1 MKRKVRYFR
10 MNENQNEIQN
20 ENQEQSQ
27 EPHKHF
33 LTLHISHKGQQKTL
47 HFRIRHAV
55 AVCAATVFLVG
66 GSVCAVGAY
75 QKTKTDLHTSK
86 EQLLETE
93 RERRKLEQRA
103 ELLETENTEYTEN
116 IDALQN
122 KTTELEQKMNEIES
136 VKEDLYHQITN
147 LDESDSS
154 ASLDLTAMTS
164 ALAPTEGTEA
174 AAPTFTTLVST
185 SYNKASALSTH
196 LDKMSLLMDET
207 SISFSAVADTVTY
220 LAALSNAPS
229 GWPVDSR
236 TVSTEFNP
244 SADPSIS
251 DGRKHYGMDIST
263 QSRIIPIY
271 ATASGTVVTA
281 QYHSEFGNYVV
292 IDHGNGFTTLY
303 AHCTDLNVAVGD
315 KVKKGDTIVQGQPVK
330 LNTDGTISPYT
341 GASGEM
347 YIGIAIGYS
356 QYPAYPPTAA
366 GVEVTVMVQGYTI
379 IHGIAKAEITTT
391 GYVQTDGTLDDSGT
405 YPNFS
410 PSASNAETPFLAIN
424 TAEAGELVRILAK

>member
-1 MKRKVRYFR
+1 

-93 RERRKLEQRA
+93 WERRKLEQRA

-315 KVKKGDTIVQGQPVK
+315 KVKKGDTI
-330 LNTDGTISPYT
+330 
-341 GASGEM
+341 A
-347 YIGIAIGYS
+347 
-356 QYPAYPPTAA
+356 
-366 GVEVTVMVQGYTI
+366 
-379 IHGIAKAEITTT
+379 TT
-391 GYVQTDGTLDDSGT
+391 GSTGMSTGVHCHYEIQLNGVYQNPRDYL
-405 YPNFS
+405 
-410 PSASNAETPFLAIN
+410 
-424 TAEAGELVRILAK
+424 GEE

>member
-1 MKRKVRYFR
+1 

-136 VKEDLYHQITN
+136 
-147 LDESDSS
+147 SD
-154 ASLDLTAMTS
+154 
-164 ALAPTEGTEA
+164 
-174 AAPTFTTLVST
+174 
-185 SYNKASALSTH
+185 YQ
-196 LDKMSLLMDET
+196 
-207 SISFSAVADTVTY
+207 
-220 LAALSNAPS
+220 S
-229 GWPVDSR
+229 G
-236 TVSTEFNP
+236 
-244 SADPSIS
+244 
-251 DGRKHYGMDIST
+251 
-263 QSRIIPIY
+263 
-271 ATASGTVVTA
+271 
-281 QYHSEFGNYVV
+281 
-292 IDHGNGFTTLY
+292 
-303 AHCTDLNVAVGD
+303 
-315 KVKKGDTIVQGQPVK
+315 
-330 LNTDGTISPYT
+330 
-341 GASGEM
+341 
-347 YIGIAIGYS
+347 
-356 QYPAYPPTAA
+356 
-366 GVEVTVMVQGYTI
+366 
-379 IHGIAKAEITTT
+379 
-391 GYVQTDGTLDDSGT
+391 
-405 YPNFS
+405 
-410 PSASNAETPFLAIN
+410 
-424 TAEAGELVRILAK
+424 

>member
-1 MKRKVRYFR
+1 M
-10 MNENQNEIQN
+10 
-20 ENQEQSQ
+20 
-27 EPHKHF
+27 
-33 LTLHISHKGQQKTL
+33 
-47 HFRIRHAV
+47 

-122 KTTELEQKMNEIES
+122 KTTELEQKINEIES

-174 AAPTFTTLVST
+174 VAPTFTTLVST

-315 KVKKGDTIVQGQPVK
+315 KVKKGDTI
-330 LNTDGTISPYT
+330 
-341 GASGEM
+341 A
-347 YIGIAIGYS
+347 
-356 QYPAYPPTAA
+356 
-366 GVEVTVMVQGYTI
+366 
-379 IHGIAKAEITTT
+379 TT
-391 GYVQTDGTLDDSGT
+391 GSTGMSTGVHCHYEIQLNGVYQNPRDYL
-405 YPNFS
+405 
-410 PSASNAETPFLAIN
+410 
-424 TAEAGELVRILAK
+424 GEE

>member
-1 MKRKVRYFR
+1 

-27 EPHKHF
+27 ETHKHF

-122 KTTELEQKMNEIES
+122 KTTELEQKINEIES

-281 QYHSEFGNYVV
+281 QYHSQFGNYVV

-315 KVKKGDTIVQGQPVK
+315 KVKKGDTIATTGSTGMSTGVHCHYEIQ
-330 LNTDGTISPYT
+330 LNGVYQNPRDYLGEDKNRKNLRLSEKSGSLFICLIVCTISVSADGNDIPQQ
-341 GASGEM
+341 SGLSFQCRIAEILRSCKHFSCLAVALPSVAHICRRNA
-347 YIGIAIGYS
+347 IGI
-356 QYPAYPPTAA
+356 
-366 GVEVTVMVQGYTI
+366 
-379 IHGIAKAEITTT
+379 
-391 GYVQTDGTLDDSGT
+391 QT
-405 YPNFS
+405 
-410 PSASNAETPFLAIN
+410 
-424 TAEAGELVRILAK
+424 

>member
-1 MKRKVRYFR
+1 

-27 EPHKHF
+27 ETHKHF

-122 KTTELEQKMNEIES
+122 KTTELEQKINEIES

-229 GWPVDSR
+229 GCLLTAVPFPQNSIPLPIP
-236 TVSTEFNP
+236 P
-244 SADPSIS
+244 S
-251 DGRKHYGMDIST
+251 
-263 QSRIIPIY
+263 
-271 ATASGTVVTA
+271 VTA
-281 QYHSEFGNYVV
+281 ES
-292 IDHGNGFTTLY
+292 IM
-303 AHCTDLNVAVGD
+303 AW
-315 KVKKGDTIVQGQPVK
+315 
-330 LNTDGTISPYT
+330 ISPHRAESSPFMQPHR
-341 GASGEM
+341 GLLLPHS
-347 YIGIAIGYS
+347 IIA
-356 QYPAYPPTAA
+356 
-366 GVEVTVMVQGYTI
+366 
-379 IHGIAKAEITTT
+379 
-391 GYVQTDGTLDDSGT
+391 
-405 YPNFS
+405 N
-410 PSASNAETPFLAIN
+410 LA
-424 TAEAGELVRILAK
+424 TML

>member
-1 MKRKVRYFR
+1 

-27 EPHKHF
+27 ETHKHF

-122 KTTELEQKMNEIES
+122 KTTELEQKINEIKS

-164 ALAPTEGTEA
+164 ALAPTE
-174 AAPTFTTLVST
+174 
-185 SYNKASALSTH
+185 
-196 LDKMSLLMDET
+196 
-207 SISFSAVADTVTY
+207 
-220 LAALSNAPS
+220 
-229 GWPVDSR
+229 
-236 TVSTEFNP
+236 
-244 SADPSIS
+244 
-251 DGRKHYGMDIST
+251 
-263 QSRIIPIY
+263 
-271 ATASGTVVTA
+271 
-281 QYHSEFGNYVV
+281 
-292 IDHGNGFTTLY
+292 
-303 AHCTDLNVAVGD
+303 
-315 KVKKGDTIVQGQPVK
+315 
-330 LNTDGTISPYT
+330 
-341 GASGEM
+341 
-347 YIGIAIGYS
+347 
-356 QYPAYPPTAA
+356 
-366 GVEVTVMVQGYTI
+366 
-379 IHGIAKAEITTT
+379 
-391 GYVQTDGTLDDSGT
+391 
-405 YPNFS
+405 
-410 PSASNAETPFLAIN
+410 
-424 TAEAGELVRILAK
+424 

>member
-1 MKRKVRYFR
+1 MS
-10 MNENQNEIQN
+10 ENQS
-20 ENQEQSQ
+20 ENQSEIENQPQ
-27 EPHKHF
+27 ESHKHF

-55 AVCAATVFLVG
+55 AVCAAAVVLVG

-103 ELLETENTEYTEN
+103 ELLENENNEYTEN
-116 IDALQN
+116 IDAIQN

-136 VKEDLYHQITN
+136 VKEDLYDQITN
-147 LDESDSS
+147 LEDSDSS
-154 ASLDLTAMTS
+154 SLDLTAMTS
-164 ALAPTEGTEA
+164 ALAPTKET
-174 AAPTFTTLVST
+174 PTFTTLIST

-220 LAALSNAPS
+220 LAAMSNAPS

-281 QYHSEFGNYVV
+281 QYHSQFGNYVV

-315 KVKKGDTIVQGQPVK
+315 KVKKGDTI
-330 LNTDGTISPYT
+330 
-341 GASGEM
+341 A
-347 YIGIAIGYS
+347 
-356 QYPAYPPTAA
+356 
-366 GVEVTVMVQGYTI
+366 
-379 IHGIAKAEITTT
+379 TT
-391 GYVQTDGTLDDSGT
+391 GSTGMSTGVHCHYEIQLNGVYQNPRDYL
-405 YPNFS
+405 
-410 PSASNAETPFLAIN
+410 
-424 TAEAGELVRILAK
+424 GE

>member
-1 MKRKVRYFR
+1 

-271 ATASGTVVTA
+271 ATGDCCYRTV
-281 QYHSEFGNYVV
+281 S
-292 IDHGNGFTTLY
+292 
-303 AHCTDLNVAVGD
+303 
-315 KVKKGDTIVQGQPVK
+315 
-330 LNTDGTISPYT
+330 
-341 GASGEM
+341 
-347 YIGIAIGYS
+347 
-356 QYPAYPPTAA
+356 
-366 GVEVTVMVQGYTI
+366 
-379 IHGIAKAEITTT
+379 
-391 GYVQTDGTLDDSGT
+391 
-405 YPNFS
+405 
-410 PSASNAETPFLAIN
+410 
-424 TAEAGELVRILAK
+424 